1 MPDSRAS
8 PPQPNTSTSNAQEL
22 LIQTLIF
29 KSLSN
34 TEIANSVRPCCDL
47 VILPG
52 GHQQT
57 PSHCPWS
64 LCNPFPSVL
73 SCLSRQLIQTFLSGV
88 PGLQVFKGTVAKAH
102 GFLPLPPVSLLIQ
115 TAYPLSTSHS
125 VLCPVLWYLVITSL
139 FRLCLLFV
147 VSRNASLLPHT

>member
-8 PPQPNTSTSNAQEL
+8 PPQPNPSTSNAQEL

-34 TEIANSVRPCCDL
+34 TGIANSVRPCCDL

-73 SCLSRQLIQTFLSGV
+73 SCLSRQLIQTFCQESRDSKSL
-88 PGLQVFKGTVAKAH
+88 KAQLLKLMD
-102 GFLPLPPVSLLIQ
+102 FCLCPPVSLLIQ
-115 TAYPLSTSHS
+115 RAYPLSTSHS